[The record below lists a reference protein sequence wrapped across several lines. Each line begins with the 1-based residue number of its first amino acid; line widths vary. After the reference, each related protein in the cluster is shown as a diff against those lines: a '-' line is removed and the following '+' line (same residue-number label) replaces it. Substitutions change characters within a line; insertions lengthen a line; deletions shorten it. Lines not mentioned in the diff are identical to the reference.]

1 MKKTT
6 AYKMIRTLGAASKK
20 AMAERGI
27 EHEVVSDLIAGLGGY
42 KVMMMSDDDIPNI
55 EKAYEIVAADV
66 ANWMID
72 INPKAPAGAER
83 S

>member
-1 MKKTT
+1 MKKTM

-27 EHEVVSDLIAGLGGY
+27 KHEPMGDLMAGLGGY
-42 KVMMMSDDDIPNI
+42 KVMMMSDADIPNI

-66 ANWMID
+66 AKYCYEAVVEE
-72 INPKAPAGAER
+72 KAKLG
-83 S
+83 